1 MQHCSGEAVPKLAAE
16 GLGVGEGPVLEL
28 KIYGDYLVLRLLPT
42 AIDVALR
49 GEKCAFLED

>member
-1 MQHCSGEAVPKLAAE
+1 MQHCSEEAVPKLAAK

-42 AIDVALR
+42 AIDVALCD
-49 GEKCAFLED
+49 EEHAFLED